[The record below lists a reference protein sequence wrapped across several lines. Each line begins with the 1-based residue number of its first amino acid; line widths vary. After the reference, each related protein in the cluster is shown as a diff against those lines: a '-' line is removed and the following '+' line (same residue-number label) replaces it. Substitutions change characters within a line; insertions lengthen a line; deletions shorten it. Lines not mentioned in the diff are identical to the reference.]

1 MGGWLPCGP
10 RPCWG
15 TARVPSHPAA
25 CSIRRPALATLAPNR
40 VRARSPDSR
49 SLAELT
55 PALVGKSVLV
65 RARLHKSSGKG
76 KIAFVVLR
84 QALETAQVVIESSD
98 TLPKAMIKFATKIP
112 RESIVDI
119 AGVVRAVE
127 PAVSCT
133 QSDVEIVATS
143 VHVVSRALSECPFTV
158 ENAMRPG
165 EVADEE
171 EAAEGATAEGSA
183 AAAAASAG
191 EEGSSSGLVSQVV
204 RLNNRWIDMRTLA
217 NQAIFRLSS
226 GVCTLFREAL
236 LAKGFVEIQTPKLL
250 AGASEGG
257 SEVFTTTYFGKP
269 ACLAQSP
276 QLYKQMAAAC
286 SDLERVF
293 EIGPVF
299 RAENSQTHRH
309 LCEFHGL
316 DMEMTFNDHYHEVLD
331 VFSDLFC
338 SIFEGLQTRFAREIA
353 AVKSQYPHED
363 FKWSNPALR
372 LTFAEGVA
380 LLKANGYPD
389 KDPLSDL
396 TTAEERT
403 LGALVK
409 AKYDTDFFILDKF
422 PMAVR
427 PFYTM
432 QDPANPDLSNSYDFF
447 MRGEEILSGAQR
459 VHDPAMI
466 AAQAEGKG
474 IPLPGIQSYIDA
486 FKHGAFPHG
495 GGGVGL
501 ERVVMLFL
509 GLNDIRKAAM
519 YPRDPRRLTP

>member
-1 MGGWLPCGP
+1 M
-10 RPCWG
+10 
-15 TARVPSHPAA
+15 ARAH
-25 CSIRRPALATLAPNR
+25 ALRQLVTPNR
-40 VRARSPDSR
+40 VHASPRR

-55 PALVGKSVLV
+55 PALIGKSVLV

-76 KIAFVVLR
+76 KIAFVVVR
-84 QALETAQVVIESSD
+84 QSLETAQVVIEASD
-98 TLPKAMIKFATKIP
+98 ALPKAMIKFATKIP

-143 VHVVSRALSECPFTV
+143 VHVVSRALSECAFTV

-165 EVADEE
+165 EVADEDE
-171 EAAEGATAEGSA
+171 TAAASDGAA
-183 AAAAASAG
+183 AAAAASSA
-191 EEGSSSGLVSQVV
+191 EDGSTAGLVSQVV
-204 RLNNRWIDMRTLA
+204 RLNNRWIDMRTPA

-236 LAKGFVEIQTPKLL
+236 LVKGFVEIQTPKLL

-353 AVKSQYPHED
+353 AVKAQYPHED

-372 LTFAEGVA
+372 ITFAEGIA
-380 LLKANGYPD
+380 MLQANGYPD

-396 TTAEERT
+396 TTAEERV
-403 LGALVK
+403 LGGLVK
-409 AKYDTDFFILDKF
+409 AKYDTDFFIMDKF
-422 PMAVR
+422 PMGIR

-466 AAQAEGKG
+466 ATQAEAKG

-509 GLNDIRKAAM
+509 GLNDIRKASM